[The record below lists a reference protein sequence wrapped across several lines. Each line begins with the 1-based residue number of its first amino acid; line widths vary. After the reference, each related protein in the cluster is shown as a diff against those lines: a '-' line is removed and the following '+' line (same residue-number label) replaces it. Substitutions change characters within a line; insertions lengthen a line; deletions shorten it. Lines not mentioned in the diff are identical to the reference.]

1 METKKVNKR
10 DYSVEQAMGG
20 YYYIAPTGSNCPDCD
35 TTVWGGDS
43 AWDDC
48 YDEELAN
55 DIYNRWDGE
64 LIRDNEFEKWY
75 IDAGDLVID
84 FLFKKK

>member
-1 METKKVNKR
+1 MKTKKVNKK

-43 AWDDC
+43 ASEDH

-55 DIYNRWDGE
+55 DIYNRWDGTLFKE
-64 LIRDNEFEKWY
+64 NEFDNWH
-75 IDAGDLVID
+75 IDTWNLTI
-84 FLFKKK
+84 